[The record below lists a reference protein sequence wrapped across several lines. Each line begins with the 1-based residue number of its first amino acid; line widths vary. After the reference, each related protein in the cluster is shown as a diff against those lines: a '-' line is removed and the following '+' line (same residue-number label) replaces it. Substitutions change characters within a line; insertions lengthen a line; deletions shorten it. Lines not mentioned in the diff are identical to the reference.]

1 MAETSKT
8 EALAR
13 MAERLSARRLVGFV
27 QTPVEADRLRS
38 ASPKVGNVKVGTQ
51 KVGVQ
56 KVGVMK
62 QGQVKSGLFRTTTGR

>member
-27 QTPVEADRLRS
+27 QTPVEADCLRS
-38 ASPKVGNVKVGTQ
+38 ASPKIGSAKVGSAKVGLQ
-51 KVGVQ
+51 KVGLQ
-56 KVGVMK
+56 KVGLIK
-62 QGQVKSGLFRTTTGR
+62 NGLFRTAAGR